1 MPQETAPGFK
11 SPAIDDLRLKGH
23 KSDIFFAA
31 VETTRMPM
39 IVTDPHQPDNPI
51 IFANRAFIEMTGYS
65 AGELVGRNC
74 RFLQG
79 KDTDRATVA
88 AIRESV
94 AQNREFAAEILNY
107 RKDGTSFWN
116 ALFTSPVFDEQGNL
130 IFFFGSQLDVS
141 RRRDAEDALRQ
152 AQKME
157 AVGQLTG
164 GIAHDFNNLLQVMSG
179 HLELL
184 GMLNSAEKP
193 DQARIEAG
201 IARAQAAAK
210 KAATLTQQL
219 LAFARRQRL
228 EGRTTNLNT
237 LVSGMIDLAHRSLG
251 DDVELVTH
259 LDASLWNAKLDS
271 TQAEVALLNILL
283 NARDAMEDRPQR
295 QVTIETANV
304 EVDQSDLSS
313 PDFHHLAPGHYVSV
327 AVTDTGCGMPLD
339 IQQRV
344 LEPFF
349 TTKEE
354 GKGTGLGM
362 SMVYGFVK
370 QSGGAVRIYSEVD
383 RGSTIRLYFPAQ
395 PSEGGKPQLPEP
407 RASGRGGSE
416 RILIVE
422 DREEVAAVAQMFLEA
437 AGYQTEVASN
447 AAQALELLK
456 ASDPFNLLFTDLIM
470 PGGMNGVVLAHEV
483 MRRSPATKVILT
495 TGYAENTLARSDAEG
510 AQFDVINKP
519 YTQRDLLKLVR
530 QVLDGPTGVG

>member
-1 MPQETAPGFK
+1 MK
-11 SPAIDDLRLKGH
+11 SH

-51 IFANRAFIEMTGYS
+51 VFANRAFIEMTGYS
-65 AGELVGRNC
+65 SEELIGRNC

-88 AIRESV
+88 AVRESI

-116 ALFTSPVFDEQGNL
+116 ALFTSPVFDENGKL

-193 DQARIEAG
+193 DRARIEAG
-201 IARAQAAAK
+201 IQRAQAAAK

-237 LVSGMIDLAHRSLG
+237 LVSGMVDLAHRSLG
-251 DDVELVTH
+251 DDVELVTQ

-283 NARDAMEDRPQR
+283 NARDAMEGRAQR

-313 PDFHHLAPGHYVSV
+313 PDFHHLAVGKYVSV
-327 AVTDTGCGMPLD
+327 AVTDTGCGMSPE

-383 RGSTIRLYFPAQ
+383 RGTTIRLYFPAQ
-395 PSEGGKPQLPEP
+395 AGEGGKPQLPEP

-422 DREEVAAVAQMFLEA
+422 DREDVAAVAQMFLEA
-437 AGYQTEVASN
+437 VGYQTDVASN
-447 AAQALELLK
+447 ATQALELIR
-456 ASDPFNLLFTDLIM
+456 AGGSYDLLFTDLIM
-470 PGGMNGVVLAHEV
+470 PGDMNGVVLAHEV
-483 MRRSPATKVILT
+483 QRRSPATKVILT